1 MLFAFFFVCV
11 VLIIF
16 IFYPN
21 HRDDNKG
28 LAIMSRHRYPVEAC
42 RVFERTDFAKLK
54 DTLTMSDNVDDN
66 EPLEI
71 TSGSTDAQEPSQ
83 STNDGVSVTEISEKP
98 LSRKEKR
105 AAAAKAKQ
113 SGSNAKANN
122 GAQSNKATLKTI
134 LGEALAYGPALAEH
148 IILDAGLVP
157 STKVGKDP
165 ESTIDDSTIQALM
178 ESITRFEDWLVDIIS
193 GQRIPEG
200 FILMQNK
207 MTAKKNLTPS
217 EGDSTNQKVCILSLL
232 TLALLWNLICRLV
245 LLFHVQ
251 EMSAVPHHIYLFMIW
266 HWHLHVTI
274 D

>member
-1 MLFAFFFVCV
+1 MHHCRLCWTVKYQLLYTTCNPRMSLLSCA
-11 VLIIF
+11 VLIF
-16 IFYPN
+16 SIFYMN

-28 LAIMSRHRYPVEAC
+28 LAIMSRHRYPIEAC

-54 DTLTMSDNVDDN
+54 DTLTMSDNVDNN
-66 EPLEI
+66 EPSEI
-71 TSGSTDAQEPSQ
+71 TSGSTDAQEPS

-105 AAAAKAKQ
+105 AAAKAKHI
-113 SGSNAKANN
+113 GSDAKANN

-134 LGEALAYGPALAEH
+134 LGETLAYGPALAEH
-148 IILDAGLVP
+148 IIFDAGLVP

-165 ESTIDDSTIQALM
+165 GSTTDDSTIQALM
-178 ESITRFEDWLVDIIS
+178 ESITRFEDWLEDVIS

-207 MTAKKNLTPS
+207 MTAKKNLTPT

-232 TLALLWNLICRLV
+232 
-245 LLFHVQ
+245 Q
-251 EMSAVPHHIYLFMIW
+251 YY
-266 HWHLHVTI
+266 
-274 D
+274 

>member
-1 MLFAFFFVCV
+1 MGSKISVTLYNMQSKDAFTFLSCA
-11 VLIIF
+11 VLIIS
-16 IFYPN
+16 IFYLN

-28 LAIMSRHRYPVEAC
+28 LAIMSRHRYPIEAC

-54 DTLTMSDNVDDN
+54 DKLTMSDNVDNN

-105 AAAAKAKQ
+105 AAAKAKHI
-113 SGSNAKANN
+113 GSDAKANN

-134 LGEALAYGPALAEH
+134 LGETLAYGPALAEH
-148 IILDAGLVP
+148 IIFDAGLVP

-165 ESTIDDSTIQALM
+165 GSTIDDNTIQALM
-178 ESITRFEDWLVDIIS
+178 ESITRFEDWLVDVIS

-207 MTAKKNLTPS
+207 MTAKKNLTPT

-232 TLALLWNLICRLV
+232 
-245 LLFHVQ
+245 Q
-251 EMSAVPHHIYLFMIW
+251 YY
-266 HWHLHVTI
+266 
-274 D
+274 